1 MQVIYSRCA
10 GLDVHSASVV
20 ACVVVT
26 GADGTWNKETKTFGT
41 MTQDLLELGDWLR
54 GQQVTHAAME
64 STGSFWKP
72 VYNLLEGQMELLV
85 VNAQHIK
92 AVPGRKTD
100 VLDSEWIADL
110 LRHGLLRG
118 SFIPAKPQ
126 RELREL
132 VRHRGNLV
140 GRRAQ
145 SVNELRRTLE
155 STNIKLGNVVSDITG
170 VSATEMLQAILAGQ
184 SDPAVLAEMARGKL
198 KGKKELLQKALVGKV
213 EEHHRL
219 ILSQL
224 LVDIASYEEQI
235 QEVGT
240 MIAQRLQRDQELLD
254 RLDEIPG
261 VNQRVAQ
268 VIAAE
273 VGTDVTR
280 FATDKHLISWA
291 GICPG
296 NNQSGGRRRRSRI
309 KPGNR
314 SLRSALIEAANA
326 AGKKKDSYLSAMYR
340 RLASR
345 RGKKRALVAVARTI
359 LQSSYF
365 IIKRGVNYK
374 DLGAD
379 YFERRD
385 PEGLARRLVKRI
397 QKLGFSVTLQQ
408 LPKAAQTA

>member
-1 MQVIYSRCA
+1 MQVIYCRCA
-10 GLDVHSASVV
+10 GLDVHSATVV
-20 ACVVVT
+20 ACVMIT
-26 GADGTWNKETKTFGT
+26 AADGSVSKATKTFGT
-41 MTQDLLELGDWLR
+41 MTRDLLELCDWLK
-54 GQQVTHAAME
+54 GQEITHAAME
-64 STGSFWKP
+64 STGSYWKP
-72 VYNLLEGQMELLV
+72 VYNLLEGQMELWV

-100 VLDSEWIADL
+100 VLDAEWIADL

-118 SFIPAKPQ
+118 SFIPPKPQ

-132 VRHRGNLV
+132 VRHRANLV

-145 SVNELRRTLE
+145 SVNELQRTLE
-155 STNIKLGNVVSDITG
+155 STNIKLANVVSDITG
-170 VSATEMLQAILAGQ
+170 VSATEMLEAILGGEK
-184 SDPAVLAEMARGKL
+184 DPEVLAEMARGRMKEK
-198 KGKKELLQKALVGKV
+198 KGLLEKALEGKV

-224 LVDIASYEEQI
+224 LVDIANYDEQV
-235 QEVGT
+235 QEVGG
-240 MIAQRLQRDQELLD
+240 MIAQRLEKDQALLD

-273 VGTDVTR
+273 VGTNVDR
-280 FATDKHLISWA
+280 FPTDRHLISWA

-296 NNQSGGRRRRSRI
+296 NNQSGGKRRRSRI

-314 SLRSALIEAANA
+314 SLRSALVEAAHA

-340 RLASR
+340 RLAGR
-345 RGKKRALVAVARTI
+345 RGKKRALIAVARTI

-365 IIKRGVNYK
+365 MMKRGTQYE

-379 YFERRD
+379 YYDRRD
-385 PEGLARRLVKRI
+385 PEGLARRLAKRI
-397 QKLGFSVTLQQ
+397 EKLGFAVTVQP
-408 LPKAAQTA
+408 LPKAA

>member
-1 MQVIYSRCA
+1 MQVIYNRCA
-10 GLDVHSASVV
+10 GLDVHSATVV
-20 ACVVVT
+20 ACVMIT
-26 GADGTWNKETKTFGT
+26 ESDGTLKRQTRTFGT
-41 MTQDLLELGDWLR
+41 MTRDLLELGDWLQA
-54 GQQVTHAAME
+54 QQVSQVAME
-64 STGSFWKP
+64 STGSYWKP
-72 VYNLLEGQMELLV
+72 VYNLLEGQVELLV

-118 SFIPAKPQ
+118 SFIPPKPQ

-132 VRHRGNLV
+132 VRHRANLV

-145 SVNELRRTLE
+145 SVNEVRRTLE

-170 VSATEMLQAILAGQ
+170 VSATEMLASILAGQ
-184 SDPAVLAEMARGKL
+184 TDPAELAELARGRMQQ
-198 KGKKELLQKALVGKV
+198 KKALLQKALEGKV

-224 LVDIASYEEQI
+224 IADIASYDEQVA
-235 QEVGT
+235 EVT
-240 MIAQRLQRDQELLD
+240 EMIAARLHQDRELLD
-254 RLDEIPG
+254 RLDQIPG

-273 VGTDVTR
+273 VGTNVGR
-280 FATDKHLISWA
+280 FPTDRHLMSWA
-291 GICPG
+291 GVCPG

-309 KPGNR
+309 KAGNR

-326 AGKKKDSYLSAMYR
+326 AAKKKNCYLQVMYR

-359 LQSSYF
+359 LQSAYF
-365 IIKRGVNYK
+365 MIKDGVAYQ

-379 YFERRD
+379 YFDRRD
-385 PEGLARRLVKRI
+385 PEGLARYLVRRI
-397 QKLGFSVTLQQ
+397 EKLGFAVALQG
-408 LPKAAQTA
+408 LPKAA

>member
-1 MQVIYSRCA
+1 MQVIYCRCA
-10 GLDVHSASVV
+10 GLDVHSATVV
-20 ACVVVT
+20 ACVMIT
-26 GADGTWNKETKTFGT
+26 AADGSVSKATKTFGT
-41 MTQDLLELGDWLR
+41 MTRDLLELCDWLK
-54 GQQVTHAAME
+54 GQEITHAAME
-64 STGSFWKP
+64 STGSYWKP
-72 VYNLLEGQMELLV
+72 VYNLLEGQMELWV

-100 VLDSEWIADL
+100 VLDAEWIADL

-118 SFIPAKPQ
+118 SFIPPKPQ

-132 VRHRGNLV
+132 VRHRANLV

-145 SVNELRRTLE
+145 SVNELQRTLE
-155 STNIKLGNVVSDITG
+155 STNIKLANVVSDITG
-170 VSATEMLQAILAGQ
+170 VSATEMLEAILGGEK
-184 SDPAVLAEMARGKL
+184 DPEVLAEMARGRMKEK
-198 KGKKELLQKALVGKV
+198 KGLLEKALEGKV

-224 LVDIASYEEQI
+224 LVDIANYDEQV
-235 QEVGT
+235 QEVGG
-240 MIAQRLQRDQELLD
+240 MIAQRLEKDQALLD

-273 VGTDVTR
+273 VGTNVDR
-280 FATDKHLISWA
+280 FPTDRHLISWA

-296 NNQSGGRRRRSRI
+296 NNQSGGKRRRSRI

-314 SLRSALIEAANA
+314 SLRSALVEAAHA

-340 RLASR
+340 RLVGR
-345 RGKKRALVAVARTI
+345 RGKKRALIAVARTI

-365 IIKRGVNYK
+365 MMKRGTQYE

-379 YFERRD
+379 YYDRRD
-385 PEGLARRLVKRI
+385 PEGLARRLAKRI
-397 QKLGFSVTLQQ
+397 EKLGFAVTVQP
-408 LPKAAQTA
+408 LPKAA